1 MRLFFLDFNKEGP
14 GVSKNAP
21 TKEGLALFFDI
32 FAREFTSLIKL
43 NLFFVLCCIPIITIA
58 PAIGA
63 MTAVTIRMVQDR
75 PSDLFYDFREA
86 FKKNWKLSYLI
97 NILVAITM
105 LFLGWII
112 AFCMKSEGLIYN
124 IVISIIV
131 VITILIGISWI
142 YIFPMSVSV
151 NLSFKAIVKN
161 SFLLSIARIKYSF
174 LTFVLCVGLFEIS
187 ILFFPFT
194 LPVVI
199 LFAFSF
205 ISFISSFCAW
215 DGIKK
220 FIIKSEELADKS
232 EK

>member
-21 TKEGLALFFDI
+21 PKEGFALFFEI
-32 FAREFTSLIKL
+32 FTREFTSLIKL
-43 NLFFVLCCIPIITIA
+43 NLFFILSCIPIITIP

-63 MTAVTIRMVQDR
+63 MTAVTIRMVQDK
-75 PSDLFYDFREA
+75 PSDLFYDFRET
-86 FKKNWKLSYLI
+86 FKKNWKLSYLTSFLI
-97 NILVAITM
+97 VISM

-131 VITILIGISWI
+131 VIIVFIGVSWI
-142 YIFPMSVSV
+142 YIFPMNVSV

-161 SFLLSIARIKYSF
+161 SFLLSIAHIKYSF
-174 LTFVLCVGLFEIS
+174 LTFVLCLGLFEIS

-194 LPVVI
+194 LPII
-199 LFAFSF
+199 LLFSFSF

-220 FIIKSEELADKS
+220 FIIKRDELNG
-232 EK
+232 

>member
-21 TKEGLALFFDI
+21 PKEGIALFFDI

-43 NLFFVLCCIPIITIA
+43 NLFFILSCIPIITIP

-63 MTAVTIRMVQDR
+63 MTSVTIRMVQDK

-97 NILVAITM
+97 SFLAVTSM

-131 VITILIGISWI
+131 VITILIAISWI

-151 NLSFKAIVKN
+151 NLSFKAIIKN

-174 LTFVLCVGLFEIS
+174 LTFVFCVGLFEIN
-187 ILFFPFT
+187 ILFFPLT
-194 LPVVI
+194 LPIVI
-199 LFAFSF
+199 LFTFSF

-220 FIIKSEELADKS
+220 FIIKSYESADKS